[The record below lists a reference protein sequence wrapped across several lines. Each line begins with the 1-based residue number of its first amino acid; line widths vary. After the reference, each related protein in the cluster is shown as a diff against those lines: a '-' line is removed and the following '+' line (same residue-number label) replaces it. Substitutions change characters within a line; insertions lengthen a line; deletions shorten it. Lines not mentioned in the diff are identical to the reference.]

1 MKLVFESFT
10 EAADFLKERSEL
22 RPSPILAGVY
32 VADME
37 ERSPEESAPP
47 MFRPQHYPD
56 GRGIK
61 KIHSY
66 KHDVRN
72 PPQDGRCVLDG
83 DTLVLESELLGL
95 RRGPGNAHGVL
106 SGLI

>member
-32 VADME
+32 VAATE

-47 MFRPQHYPD
+47 MFRPQC
-56 GRGIK
+56 
-61 KIHSY
+61 SW
-66 KHDVRN
+66 
-72 PPQDGRCVLDG
+72 CVVG
-83 DTLVLESELLGL
+83 FSL
-95 RRGPGNAHGVL
+95 RRLKWTICIRKCWTV
-106 SGLI
+106 

>member
-1 MKLVFESFT
+1 MNLVFESFT

-32 VADME
+32 VASDE
-37 ERSPEESAPP
+37 DWSFEESAPP
-47 MFRPQHYPD
+47 MFRPHHYPD
-56 GRGIK
+56 GWGIK
-61 KIHSY
+61 KVHSY

-83 DTLVLESELLGL
+83 DKLVLESELRGL

-106 SGLI
+106 SGLV

>member
-32 VADME
+32 VASDE
-37 ERSPEESAPP
+37 DRSFEESAPP
-47 MFRPQHYPD
+47 MFRPHHYPD
-56 GRGIK
+56 GWGIK
-61 KIHSY
+61 KVHSY

-83 DTLVLESELLGL
+83 DTLVLESELRGL

-106 SGLI
+106 SGLV

>member
-1 MKLVFESFT
+1 MNLVFESFT

-32 VADME
+32 VASDE
-37 ERSPEESAPP
+37 DRSFEESAPP
-47 MFRPQHYPD
+47 VFRPHHYPD
-56 GRGIK
+56 GWGIK
-61 KIHSY
+61 KVHSY

-83 DTLVLESELLGL
+83 DKLVLESELRGL

-106 SGLI
+106 SGLV